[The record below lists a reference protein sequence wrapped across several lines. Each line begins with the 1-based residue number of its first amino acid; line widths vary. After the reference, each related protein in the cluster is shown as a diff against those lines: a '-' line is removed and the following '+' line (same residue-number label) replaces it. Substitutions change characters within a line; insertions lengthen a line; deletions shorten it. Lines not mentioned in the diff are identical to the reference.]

1 GSVGLQ
7 VVVSRVP
14 VLGKLRQ
21 CGAAA
26 RGARITGSLVKA
38 GVPLMTALDAAADA
52 LGSSK
57 EASAFACASADLRD
71 GRSVGQAMSKRGFPP
86 LLSRMARTGD
96 DAGDVGSFMIAAA
109 DTLERMFE
117 NKVRRMG

>member
-1 GSVGLQ
+1 DVSSVVRTLAIPATVIITMTAVAFALAVRTPTGSVGLQ

-71 GRSVGQAMSKRGFPP
+71 GRSVGQAMSKRGFP
-86 LLSRMARTGD
+86 
-96 DAGDVGSFMIAAA
+96 
-109 DTLERMFE
+109 
-117 NKVRRMG
+117 

>member
-1 GSVGLQ
+1 
-7 VVVSRVP
+7 
-14 VLGKLRQ
+14 
-21 CGAAA
+21 
-26 RGARITGSLVKA
+26 
-38 GVPLMTALDAAADA
+38 MTALDAAADA

-117 NKVRRMG
+117 NKVRRMGIILEPAIIIVLGALIGFVALAMFQAVYSLNGAGL